1 MKQRRLTIATFLI
14 LAITIL
20 SVGFAALTD
29 NLLFDGSANVNTDAA
44 QAAFDAKVYFK
55 ETNAV
60 SSKDTATIVENETV
74 ASEDKDTVQFHIASL
89 GVKGNTAVIYATIAN
104 ESVRFDANI
113 KLDNITKGGTNPTLF
128 DVKCYLENGNDTE
141 ITNTESIT
149 VSRSTDVNAN
159 DVFDDGDTL
168 STKRIKIVVTLLD
181 SPNNA
186 SFDAT
191 IRVSLAVTAVEP
203 VRE

>member
-1 MKQRRLTIATFLI
+1 MKQRRLTIASFLI

-20 SVGFAALTD
+20 SVGFAALAD

-55 ETNAV
+55 EINAV
-60 SSKDTATIVENETV
+60 SSKDTANIIENETV
-74 ASEDKDTVQFHIASL
+74 SSEDKDTVQFHIASL
-89 GVKGNTAVIYATIAN
+89 GVKGDTAVIYATIAN

-113 KLDNITKGGTNPTLF
+113 KLDNITKGGTNPSLF
-128 DVKCYLENGNDTE
+128 DVKCYLEDDTQ
-141 ITNTESIT
+141 ITEASGIT
-149 VSRSTDVNAN
+149 VAKSTDVNAN
-159 DVFDDGDTL
+159 DTFDDGDTL

-181 SPNNA
+181 SPNDS

-191 IRVSLAVTAVEP
+191 IRVSLKVTAVEP
-203 VRE
+203 EMV